1 MWLLL
6 LVLIGVAAYFVFSG
20 KKLIR
25 REDETPLEILKKRY
39 AKGEVSK
46 QEFEKMKKDVE

>member
-1 MWLLL
+1 MWLILL
-6 LVLIGVAAYFVFSG
+6 ILLGVAAYFVFSG

-25 REDETPLEILKKRY
+25 HGDETPLEILKKRY

-46 QEFEKMKKDVE
+46 QEFEKMKKDLE